1 MEKKHQK
8 YIAIAA
14 AVVVVLVLVPILFFT
29 FVGEHEVGIE
39 VRNGRIVGER
49 RTGLNVSLPV
59 VSTVETIPIIVQ
71 QGAIEDVSSATID
84 NYEVAASTIEYL
96 YRVPEER
103 AIDIYREYPNY
114 EELIEAELEDATKDV
129 IGQYRMMSIPENRE
143 QIGLDIAETM
153 RERLTD
159 EMGVEFRTAALA
171 YYEWTPDAAQILG
184 EIQEAQ
190 TLQDVEEERIETS
203 RLEQERE
210 EMELQARLEREEEE
224 TESQARRRIREAEAN
239 AEAEL
244 IEAEAEAEAM
254 AVIAEVLSENPDLL
268 YRQQIEKWDGTLP
281 MVSGGETSSRFDFD
295 MNLQGE

>member
-14 AVVVVLVLVPILFFT
+14 AAVVMLVLVPLLFFT
-29 FVGEHEVGIE
+29 FVGEHEVGVE

-49 RTGLNVSLPV
+49 RTGLNLSLPF
-59 VSTVETIPIIVQ
+59 VSTVETIPVIVQ

-103 AIDIYREYPNY
+103 AVEIYREYPNY
-114 EELIEAELEDATKDV
+114 EALIEGELEDATKDV
-129 IGQYRMMSIPENRE
+129 IGQYRIMEIPENRE
-143 QIGLDIAETM
+143 QIGQDIAQTM

-159 EMGVEFRTAALA
+159 EMGIEFRTASLA
-171 YYEWTPDAAQILG
+171 YYEWTPGAAEILG
-184 EIQEAQ
+184 EIQESQ
-190 TLQDVEEERIETS
+190 TLQDVEQERMETS

-210 EMELQARLEREEEE
+210 EMEQRARLEREEEE
-224 TESQARRRIREAEAN
+224 TESEARRRIREAEAN

-254 AVIAEVLSENPDLL
+254 AVIAEVLSDNPDLL

-295 MNLQGE
+295 MGAIGD